1 MPLDDAFADG
11 KANSRSGILLPCMQ
25 ALEYL
30 ENAFGEFG
38 FEANA
43 VVLHSK
49 QPFMPTVTGGDM
61 DSRCLLAAELDGIA
75 DEVLQ

>member
-1 MPLDDAFADG
+1 MQLDDAPADG
-11 KANSRSGILLPCMQ
+11 KANSRAGILLPGMQ

-30 ENAFGEFG
+30 EDAFGELG

-49 QPFMPTVTGGDM
+49 QQFMPTVTGGNM
-61 DSRCLLAAELDGIA
+61 DSRRILAAELDGIA
-75 DEVLQ
+75 NEILQ